1 MANGHN
7 IYDMKLGSGIL
18 LFIVTIAIFFSF
30 SSCAK
35 VTYAHKNNKSA
46 RYNSARISPV
56 SKKAYP
62 VSKNYVIKDKRRN
75 SLGLSGTYRKGK
87 KSDLIL

>member
-1 MANGHN
+1 
-7 IYDMKLGSGIL
+7 MKTSSGIL
-18 LFIVTIAIFFSF
+18 LFIVTIATFFSF

-35 VTYAHKNNKSA
+35 GTYAHKNNKSA
-46 RYNSARISPV
+46 RSNAAQISPV
-56 SKKAYP
+56 SRKASP
-62 VSKNYVIKDKRRN
+62 VSKNYVIKDKRRT